1 MISYLC
7 DLARKYDHVLSW
19 EPVALGFTLVSENL
33 LWFSGGS
40 SFLGLESRRESEEL
54 SIMYEG
60 DQLVGNR
67 LVTLSQEGYMGG
79 TEEA

>member
-7 DLARKYDHVLSW
+7 GLARKCDYVLSW

-40 SFLGLESRRESEEL
+40 SFLWQESRRESEEL
-54 SIMYEG
+54 SITCEG
-60 DQLVGNR
+60 DQLVGNG
-67 LVTLSQEGYMGG
+67 LVTLPQEGYMGG